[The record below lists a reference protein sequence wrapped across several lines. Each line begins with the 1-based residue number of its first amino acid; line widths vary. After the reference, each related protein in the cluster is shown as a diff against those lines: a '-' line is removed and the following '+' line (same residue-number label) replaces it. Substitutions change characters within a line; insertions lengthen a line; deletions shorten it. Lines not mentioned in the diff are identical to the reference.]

1 MEFPKDFTA
10 REKALLGDRFEEL
23 YTYATA
29 QPARGVTVNTLR
41 CTPDWFAAHTDFAAE
56 PSKFCRTAFTTAA
69 DFRPGRHPWHHAGL
83 LYAQEPSASA
93 PAALL
98 DVRPGM
104 RVADLCAAPGG
115 KTSQLAAAL
124 QGQGLLLANE
134 FVAARAEILR
144 QNLERMGVTN
154 AVITNEEKKIKTG
167 RDYPKL
173 NPRFALMDPTY
184 TFSVPKKQMASG
196 SFDILSHIMETY
208 FSQSNEDNV
217 SDDIMEALMRSVI
230 RNLRVAMDSPEDY
243 TARSNLMWDSTMAE
257 NRLIKMGK
265 KCDFECHNMEHQLGA
280 YTNCNHGC
288 GLAVIHPVYY
298 RHVYKEGL
306 SKFVRFAE
314 NVWGIERD
322 GKSDEALALAGID
335 ALSSFIQEIGL
346 PTTLKEL
353 GAQKGQLKEIAD
365 SCGISQ
371 GSYKPMTHEEI
382 LEIFHECYE

>member
-1 MEFPKDFTA
+1 
-10 REKALLGDRFEEL
+10 
-23 YTYATA
+23 
-29 QPARGVTVNTLR
+29 
-41 CTPDWFAAHTDFAAE
+41 
-56 PSKFCRTAFTTAA
+56 
-69 DFRPGRHPWHHAGL
+69 
-83 LYAQEPSASA
+83 
-93 PAALL
+93 
-98 DVRPGM
+98 
-104 RVADLCAAPGG
+104 
-115 KTSQLAAAL
+115 
-124 QGQGLLLANE
+124 
-134 FVAARAEILR
+134 
-144 QNLERMGVTN
+144 
-154 AVITNEEKKIKTG
+154 
-167 RDYPKL
+167 
-173 NPRFALMDPTY
+173 
-184 TFSVPKKQMASG
+184 
-196 SFDILSHIMETY
+196 
-208 FSQSNEDNV
+208 
-217 SDDIMEALMRSVI
+217 MRSVI

-243 TARSNLMWDSTMAE
+243 TARSNLMFDSTMAE

-314 NVWGIERD
+314 NVWGIERY
-322 GKSDEALALAGID
+322 GKSDEALALDGID

-382 LEIFHECYE
+382 LEIFHECNDKENRLILERKALYEKTDCNFLVLCNDVQSRCLWKHHIFHK

>member
-1 MEFPKDFTA
+1 M
-10 REKALLGDRFEEL
+10 
-23 YTYATA
+23 
-29 QPARGVTVNTLR
+29 
-41 CTPDWFAAHTDFAAE
+41 
-56 PSKFCRTAFTTAA
+56 
-69 DFRPGRHPWHHAGL
+69 AGTGS
-83 LYAQEPSASA
+83 E
-93 PAALL
+93 
-98 DVRPGM
+98 
-104 RVADLCAAPGG
+104 CNGG
-115 KTSQLAAAL
+115 S
-124 QGQGLLLANE
+124 
-134 FVAARAEILR
+134 
-144 QNLERMGVTN
+144 
-154 AVITNEEKKIKTG
+154 VITNRERQVKTG
-167 RDYPKL
+167 RDYPQC

-184 TFSVPKKQMASG
+184 THTVPLRQMVSG
-196 SFDILSHIMETY
+196 GFDTLSHIMETY
-208 FSQSNEDNV
+208 FSFPIEDNV
-217 SDDIMEALMRSVI
+217 SDDISEALMKGVI
-230 RNLRVAMDSPEDY
+230 RDFRKALQNPEDY
-243 TARSNLMWDSTMAE
+243 EARSNIMWEASMAE
-257 NRLIKMGK
+257 NRVIKMGK
-265 KCDFECHNMEHQLGA
+265 TKDFEVHNMEHQLGA

-353 GAQKGQLKEIAD
+353 GAQKEQLKEIAD